1 MHTSLSPSL
10 SLCLS
15 MFVCETSTCGTP
27 YTLKYHS
34 QMTTF
39 GLYWFLQFSYS
50 EILKLFFPVPSGL
63 LRGAAIVHMTI
74 EILLV
79 HSCC

>member
-1 MHTSLSPSL
+1 MHTSLSPSR

-34 QMTTF
+34 QMPTLWAILVSTVLVLRDLKTVLSCTF
-39 GLYWFLQFSYS
+39 RA
-50 EILKLFFPVPSGL
+50 PS
-63 LRGAAIVHMTI
+63 RCSNRAYDY
-74 EILLV
+74 
-79 HSCC
+79 